1 MKWFWIMALGLVCSA
16 DVSRAQTGNLLA
28 DAARQ
33 ELEDRI
39 RRQQAELEDLKA
51 VVNSLSESLG
61 TLNKQ
66 VVAQNEAMKKF
77 ADAYKIALVDYAR
90 KEDLT
95 GVTRGVKE
103 VESNREADKQLFLKK
118 FEELRK
124 LILDN
129 PPKVI
134 QVTKGGGTASS
145 MPREEARGVEHTVA
159 PGETASAIVEAYN
172 SELKRRGSKARVT
185 FDLLKQANPGLNLD
199 RIYVGQKIFIP
210 IVD

>member
-1 MKWFWIMALGLVCSA
+1 MKWFWILALSFACTGGTA
-16 DVSRAQTGNLLA
+16 AAQTGNLLA

-51 VVNSLSESLG
+51 LVSSLSESLG

-90 KEDLT
+90 KDDLS
-95 GVTRGVKE
+95 GITRSVKE

-118 FEELRK
+118 FDELRK

-134 QVTKGGGTASS
+134 QVTKGGGGASPR
-145 MPREEARGVEHTVA
+145 PREEPRGVEHKVA

-185 FDLLKQANPGLNLD
+185 FDLLKQANPGLDLD